1 MKGPRNFR
9 KRLHIGP
16 GNRRSVHH
24 QRLLDEIWIDR
35 RKIYAIEIVKKS
47 FTESQ
52 KMTHMIKKL
61 HENLT
66 AENFEERNNS
76 NVRKRFISRNLLK

>member
-9 KRLHIGP
+9 KRLHIGT
-16 GNRRSVHH
+16 GSRRSVYH
-24 QRLLDEIWIDR
+24 QQILDEIWLDR

-66 AENFEERNNS
+66 AENFEESNNL
-76 NVRKRFISRNLLK
+76 NVRKRFISKNLLK